1 MIIGQI
7 PLYGDDNV
15 LTKLFDI
22 RGEGGEINNPLSSKD
37 VSDTDFGNRNVIKN
51 LFSIGAWGSEESSEG
66 NMLKVKMLNHPE
78 RGHQGRAEARQHFG
92 FKFQVCHSVLAI
104 RSRPLRRSGFRF
116 HESKEVELCKFTK
129 VDFCNR
135 MRNNS
140 TDNSSQG

>member
-37 VSDTDFGNRNVIKN
+37 VSDTDFGNR
-51 LFSIGAWGSEESSEG
+51 
-66 NMLKVKMLNHPE
+66 
-78 RGHQGRAEARQHFG
+78 
-92 FKFQVCHSVLAI
+92 
-104 RSRPLRRSGFRF
+104 
-116 HESKEVELCKFTK
+116 
-129 VDFCNR
+129 

>member
-1 MIIGQI
+1 MKSCRMYIGQI

-78 RGHQGRAEARQHFG
+78 RGHQGRAEAHQH
-92 FKFQVCHSVLAI
+92 QYHLL
-104 RSRPLRRSGFRF
+104 RPQRRGGEARDLGRRGRGGGHRAGS
-116 HESKEVELCKFTK
+116 
-129 VDFCNR
+129 
-135 MRNNS
+135 
-140 TDNSSQG
+140 